1 MPLYDQII
9 ESIMNGIQVGTL
21 KEGDMLP
28 TEMDLSKKFG
38 VSRPTV
44 RTALLKLVNE
54 GYLTRVKGCGT
65 FITKPKLIQESTRFI
80 ESYNQEMKEKGLT
93 PKTDVLEFRTI
104 PANELIADKLNMNIG
119 DRVIKLKRLRYAKP
133 DYEEKPVVL
142 TTVHIP
148 YQIAPDLLNYDLE
161 AASLY
166 DVLNKQGIVINRVE
180 RELEIKILY
189 GKTARLLNAK
199 ENSPAH
205 FISSLGF
212 TEDGTVVEYA
222 ESFYPAD
229 RNKFLI
235 KITR

>member
-1 MPLYDQII
+1 MHR
-9 ESIMNGIQVGTL
+9 IQMGQL

-28 TEMDLSKKFG
+28 TEMELSILFG

-44 RTALLKLVNE
+44 RTALLKLANE
-54 GYLTRVKGCGT
+54 GYITRVKGKGT
-65 FITKPKLIQESTRFI
+65 FITRPKLVQESTSFI
-80 ESYNQEMKEKGLT
+80 ESYNQEMREKGLS
-93 PKTDVLEFRTI
+93 PKTEVLEFRATR
-104 PANELIADKLNMNIG
+104 ANEIIAEKLKLNKG
-119 DRVIKLKRLRYAKP
+119 DKVIKLKRLRFVEP
-133 DYEEKPVVL
+133 DFEENPVVL

-148 YQIAPDLLNYDLE
+148 YKIAPNLLHYDLE
-161 AASLY
+161 NTSLY
-166 DVLNKQGIVINRVE
+166 DVLKQQNIVIQRVE
-180 RELEIKILY
+180 RELEIKMLY

-205 FISSLGF
+205 FISSVGY
-212 TEDGTVVEYA
+212 TRDGTPVEYS